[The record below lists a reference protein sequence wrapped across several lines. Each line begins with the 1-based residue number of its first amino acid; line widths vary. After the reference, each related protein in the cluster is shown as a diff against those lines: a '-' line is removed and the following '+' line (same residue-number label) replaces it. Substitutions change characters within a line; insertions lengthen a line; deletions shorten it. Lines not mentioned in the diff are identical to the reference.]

1 MQQKFTNQELVTLLQ
16 GLYGVQN
23 LKGIKFAL
31 KIARN
36 ISVIKQ
42 ILEPIEDVA
51 APSREFMELSQKVGE
66 LEKSKDT
73 KGIKKLEKENKEL
86 VDARKKQLAELQEI
100 MKEEVEID
108 LVKIEEGLLPEE
120 ITAGQ
125 INGIETLIK

>member
-1 MQQKFTNQELVTLLQ
+1 
-16 GLYGVQN
+16 
-23 LKGIKFAL
+23 
-31 KIARN
+31 
-36 ISVIKQ
+36 
-42 ILEPIEDVA
+42 
-51 APSREFMELSQKVGE
+51 MELSQKVGE

-125 INGIETLIK
+125 INGIET

>member
-31 KIARN
+31 KVARN

-42 ILEPIEDVA
+42 VLEPIEDVA
-51 APSREFMELSQKVGE
+51 APSQEFIELSQKVGE

-73 KGIKKLEKENKEL
+73 KGIKKLEKENKKL
-86 VDARKKQLAELQEI
+86 VDDRKKQLAELQEI
-100 MKEEVEID
+100 MKEETEID